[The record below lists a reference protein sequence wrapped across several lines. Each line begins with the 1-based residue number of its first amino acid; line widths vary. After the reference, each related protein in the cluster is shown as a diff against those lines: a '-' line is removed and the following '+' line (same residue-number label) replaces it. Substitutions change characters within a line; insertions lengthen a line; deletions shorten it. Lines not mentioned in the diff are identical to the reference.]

1 MADNNNPIKY
11 SDLVSPDNSITD
23 LIKQLDDLSDTYTN
37 ALKNIRAEAIQLSAV
52 LKTVSGATEEGRRT
66 TKNASEDAD
75 RLAKAQ
81 RELAFAESENAKKLA
96 ELKHAQQE
104 ANTINK
110 LLVKINNSAE
120 GSYNRLSAQ
129 YSLNKIYL
137 NNMSTAE
144 REGTEAGRKLEEET
158 KALYEEM
165 KRLQEATGK
174 HQLNVGNYAGAMID
188 AAAAAEQMASKI
200 EKNTKQL
207 AMMKM
212 EGKETTEEYQKLLQE
227 TATLKDAM
235 ADASAEV
242 ANMAS
247 DTSKLDAVLA
257 GASAAS
263 GGFAAYAGAME
274 LFGEE
279 SEDVEKAQRKLQ
291 AAIAL
296 ATGVQQIQN
305 AVQKQSALM
314 LGISRIQLYAK
325 AKAEALATATTK
337 KGTIATAA
345 ATVAQKAFNAVAY
358 ANPYIILAMA
368 LIAVV
373 GALVAFTND
382 TEDATDAQKAANEVE
397 AEYLK
402 YKEESLKSLNAETI
416 AKRKEKERELELAK
430 LDKKDLQERNALEA
444 EILSLRREEIIKSRI
459 RFKEEINNLKA
470 NQKELLRL
478 HGLIIFA
485 KDAAA
490 ENKELSYT
498 IDGEEIEKS
507 GQDAVDHI
515 QGLID
520 NLSFKVNIAEDLEE
534 DFAEINHAWKVAQ
547 KQYFEA
553 HRKMKE
559 RELQYTRQAEDA
571 ETKLITDEY
580 SRRRKELKTA
590 YDREVADVQKALGDE
605 ADVTDET
612 WNQANRR
619 LKALREQL
627 NRDLQDL
634 TWQRMKAERDAERET
649 EDVRYEL
656 MEEGFEKR
664 RALTVLEYEREIED
678 LKWRLTTERNLTTK
692 EREEINA
699 QILLLQQKHVRD
711 MEVLAEEEEIQQA
724 SLNAERIELR
734 LAAVK
739 AGSEDELRLRK
750 ELLQEQRKVEIATN
764 KALAE
769 DMQQSEEDINAK
781 YNAELLRLEDDFNK
795 ERALNMLEKRQAFEQ
810 SEFDLLRNSEERKT
824 QFQLRAEKE
833 RLQELLRINEA
844 ANIKMS
850 DMEVETIKNTI
861 ARIDN
866 EIKQSKKAERAD
878 IYGLFGLNL
887 DDEQKEAIDTAT
899 NYAMDALQQYMDAYT
914 AAADAKVQKADAEI
928 ESAKSLLDAE
938 IEARN
943 NGYAH
948 NVQMAQKELDIAKKN
963 QEKAL
968 KEQQKAQKAQAAI
981 QTVQQIGNL
990 VTSTSMI
997 WAQLGFPWAIPAI
1010 ALMWGSFAAAKIK
1023 AVQMTSQEYGEGTV
1037 ELLDGGSHQSG
1048 NDVDL
1053 GVKPD
1058 GTRRRAEGG
1067 EFFAVINKRNS
1078 RRFRRHIPS
1087 VINSLNDGTFERK
1100 YLNAYNGEG
1109 LTLNVAGSSPD
1120 LRNLSEDV
1128 REIKEQNR
1136 RRIYTAADG
1145 AIYESY
1151 KNLTRKI
1158 KRI

>member
-52 LKTVSGATEEGRRT
+52 LKTVSGATEEGRRA
-66 TKNASEDAD
+66 TKNASDDAE

-104 ANTINK
+104 ANAINK
-110 LLVKINNSAE
+110 LLIKINNSAE

-137 NNMSTAE
+137 NNMSLAE

-158 KALYEEM
+158 KAIYEEM

-174 HQLNVGNYAGAMID
+174 HQLNVGNYAEAMID

-200 EKNTKQL
+200 EKSTKQL
-207 AMMKM
+207 AMMKL
-212 EGKETTEEYQKLLQE
+212 EGKETTEEYQNLLQE

-247 DTSKLDAVLA
+247 DTSQLDAVLA

-263 GGFAAYAGAME
+263 GGFAAYTGAME
-274 LFGEE
+274 LFGKE
-279 SEDVEKAQRKLQ
+279 SEDVEEAQRKLQ

-296 ATGVQQIQN
+296 ATGVQQLQN

-314 LGISRIQLYAK
+314 LGVTRLQIMAK
-325 AKAEALATATTK
+325 AKAEALAT
-337 KGTIATAA
+337 KGTVA
-345 ATVAQKAFNAVAY
+345 ATIAQKAFNIVAY
-358 ANPYIILAMA
+358 ANPYVLLAMA
-368 LIAVV
+368 LVAVV
-373 GALVAFTND
+373 GALVAFSNNADDAAKKQSMLNEVSNAWLEYLEKEAEIMNQRGKDNEKQYERDLRLAQARGASAKELQEIEDKIYRQRVVNNARQRGFYAQEIHDVEENRKKLQQLYEILYSINQSKAIGNKKIEIDVDLDGKIDKNNIDEAIEAVQGQIDVLDKKVKIAVELETEQKNIELERQLQLEERKRAAEEMAKNELD
-382 TEDATDAQKAANEVE
+382 IIRATEDVKISLLADTYAKQREQKT
-397 AEYLK
+397 AENKRAIVDIKLQLQT
-402 YKEESLKSLNAETI
+402 ESNLTEKARKSLNARIVYLEQQL
-416 AKRKEKERELELAK
+416 EKELAELENQRLLANIAVLRK
-430 LDKKDLQERNALEA
+430 TEDLQIATMA
-444 EILSLRREEIIKSRI
+444 EGIDKQRV
-459 RFKEEINNLKA
+459 
-470 NQKELLRL
+470 LLQN
-478 HGLIIFA
+478 GY
-485 KDAAA
+485 
-490 ENKELSYT
+490 N
-498 IDGEEIEKS
+498 
-507 GQDAVDHI
+507 
-515 QGLID
+515 
-520 NLSFKVNIAEDLEE
+520 
-534 DFAEINHAWKVAQ
+534 
-547 KQYFEA
+547 
-553 HRKMKE
+553 
-559 RELQYTRQAEDA
+559 
-571 ETKLITDEY
+571 
-580 SRRRKELKTA
+580 
-590 YDREVADVQKALGDE
+590 
-605 ADVTDET
+605 
-612 WNQANRR
+612 
-619 LKALREQL
+619 
-627 NRDLQDL
+627 
-634 TWQRMKAERDAERET
+634 
-649 EDVRYEL
+649 
-656 MEEGFEKR
+656 
-664 RALTVLEYEREIED
+664 REIED
-678 LKWRLTTERNLTTK
+678 IMFRLERERALTETERSELNKQIELLTAQYYDDLRQL
-692 EREEINA
+692 ENQYAIEQHQRE
-699 QILLLQQKHVRD
+699 
-711 MEVLAEEEEIQQA
+711 
-724 SLNAERIELR
+724 AERLELR
-734 LAAVK
+734 LATVK
-739 AGSEDELRLRK
+739 AGSEEELQLRLA
-750 ELLQEQRKVEIATN
+750 LLDEQRKLELANN
-764 KALAE
+764 KSLAA
-769 DMQQSEEDINAK
+769 DMQQSEEDINKK
-781 YNAELLRLEDDFNK
+781 YNAEIMRMEDDFNR
-795 ERALNMLEKRQAFEQ
+795 ERSLKLLEQRQVLAQ

-850 DMEVETIKNTI
+850 DMKVDTIKNTI

-866 EIKQSKKAERAD
+866 EIKQSKSAERAD

-887 DDEQKEAIDTAT
+887 DDDQKEAIDTAT
-899 NYAMDALQQYMDAYT
+899 SYAMDALQQYMDAYT

-928 ESAKSLLDAE
+928 ESAQSLLDAE

-968 KEQQKAQKAQAAI
+968 KEQEKAQKAQAAI

-990 VTSTSMI
+990 ITSSSLI
-997 WAQLGFPWAIPAI
+997 WSQLGFPWAIPAI
-1010 ALMWGSFAAAKIK
+1010 AVMWGSFAAAKIK

-1037 ELLDGGSHQSG
+1037 ELLSGGSHQSG

-1078 RRFRRHIPS
+1078 RRFRRYIPS

-1109 LTLNVAGSSPD
+1109 LTLNVTGSSPD
-1120 LRNLSEDV
+1120 LRDLSEDV

-1136 RRIYTAADG
+1136 RRIYTADG

>member
-23 LIKQLDDLSDTYTN
+23 LIKQLDELSDTYTN

-66 TKNASEDAD
+66 TKNASDDAE

-104 ANTINK
+104 ANAINK
-110 LLVKINNSAE
+110 LLIKINNSAE

-137 NNMSTAE
+137 NNMSLAE

-174 HQLNVGNYAGAMID
+174 HQLNVGNYAEVMID

-207 AMMKM
+207 AMMKL
-212 EGKETTEEYQKLLQE
+212 EGKETTEEYQNLLQE

-247 DTSKLDAVLA
+247 DTSQLDAVLA

-263 GGFAAYAGAME
+263 GGFAAYTGAME
-274 LFGEE
+274 LFGKE
-279 SEDVEKAQRKLQ
+279 SEDVEEAQRKLQ

-296 ATGVQQIQN
+296 ATGVQQLQN

-314 LGISRIQLYAK
+314 LGVTRLQIMAK
-325 AKAEALATATTK
+325 AKAEALAT
-337 KGTIATAA
+337 KGTVA
-345 ATVAQKAFNAVAY
+345 ATLAQKVFNIVAY
-358 ANPYIILAMA
+358 ANPYVLLAMA

-373 GALVAFTND
+373 GALVAFSNNTD
-382 TEDATDAQKAANEVE
+382 DAAKKQSMLNEVSK
-397 AEYLK
+397 AWLEYL
-402 YKEESLKSLNAETI
+402 
-416 AKRKEKERELELAK
+416 EK
-430 LDKKDLQERNALEA
+430 EA
-444 EILSLRREEIIKSRI
+444 EIMNRRGKDNEKQYERDLRLAQARGAS
-459 RFKEEINNLKA
+459 A
-470 NQKELLRL
+470 KELQ
-478 HGLIIFA
+478 
-485 KDAAA
+485 
-490 ENKELSYT
+490 
-498 IDGEEIEKS
+498 EIEDKIYR
-507 GQDAVDHI
+507 QRV
-515 QGLID
+515 
-520 NLSFKVNIAEDLEE
+520 VNNARQRGFYAQEIHDVEE
-534 DFAEINHAWKVAQ
+534 NRKKLQQLYETLYSIN
-547 KQYFEA
+547 
-553 HRKMKE
+553 
-559 RELQYTRQAEDA
+559 QA
-571 ETKLITDEY
+571 
-580 SRRRKELKTA
+580 
-590 YDREVADVQKALGDE
+590 KALGDE
-605 ADVTDET
+605 EIEIDVNLDGKIDKNDIDEAIEAVQGQIDILDKKVKIAAELETEQKDIEFERQLQLEERKRAAKEMAKKELDIIRATEDIKISLLADSYAK
-612 WNQANRR
+612 Q
-619 LKALREQL
+619 REQKKAANKRAIADIKLQLQTESNLTEKARKSL
-627 NRDLQDL
+627 NARIIYLEQQLENELAELENQRLLANIAVLRQTEDLQIA
-634 TWQRMKAERDAERET
+634 TMAE
-649 EDVRYEL
+649 
-656 MEEGFEKR
+656 GIEKKR
-664 RALTVLEYEREIED
+664 VLLIDGYSREIED
-678 LKWRLTTERNLTTK
+678 IMFRLERERTLTVTERSELNKQMELLTAQYYDNLRQLENQYEIEQHQRETKRLELRLTT
-692 EREEINA
+692 
-699 QILLLQQKHVRD
+699 
-711 MEVLAEEEEIQQA
+711 
-724 SLNAERIELR
+724 
-734 LAAVK
+734 VK
-739 AGSEDELRLRK
+739 AGSEEELRLRLA
-750 ELLQEQRKVEIATN
+750 LLDEQRKLELANN
-764 KALAE
+764 KSLAA
-769 DMQQSEEDINAK
+769 DMQQSEEDINKK
-781 YNAELLRLEDDFNK
+781 YNAEIMRMEDDFNR
-795 ERALNMLEKRQAFEQ
+795 ERSLKLLEQRQALAQ

-850 DMEVETIKNTI
+850 DMEVKTIKNTI

-866 EIKQSKKAERAD
+866 EIKQSESAERTD

-887 DDEQKEAIDTAT
+887 DDKQKEAIDTAT
-899 NYAMDALQQYMDAYT
+899 SYAMDALQQYMDAYT

-968 KEQQKAQKAQAAI
+968 KEQEKAQKAQAAI

-990 VTSTSMI
+990 VTSTSLI

-1023 AVQMTSQEYGEGTV
+1023 AVQMTSEKYGEGTV

-1078 RRFRRHIPS
+1078 RRFRRYIPS

>member
-23 LIKQLDDLSDTYTN
+23 LIKQLDELSDTYTN

-66 TKNASEDAD
+66 TKNASDDAE

-104 ANTINK
+104 ANAINK
-110 LLVKINNSAE
+110 LLIKINNSAE

-137 NNMSTAE
+137 NNMSLAE

-158 KALYEEM
+158 KAIYEEM

-207 AMMKM
+207 AMMKL
-212 EGKETTEEYQKLLQE
+212 EGKETTEEYQNLLQE

-247 DTSKLDAVLA
+247 DTSQLDAVLA

-263 GGFAAYAGAME
+263 GGFAAYTGAME
-274 LFGEE
+274 LFGKE
-279 SEDVEKAQRKLQ
+279 SEDVEEAQRKLQ

-296 ATGVQQIQN
+296 ATGVQQLQN

-314 LGISRIQLYAK
+314 LGVTRLQIMAK
-325 AKAEALATATTK
+325 AKAEALAT
-337 KGTIATAA
+337 KGTVA
-345 ATVAQKAFNAVAY
+345 ATIAQKAFNIVAY
-358 ANPYIILAMA
+358 ANPYVLLAMA
-368 LIAVV
+368 LVAVV
-373 GALVAFTND
+373 GALVAFSNNTDGAAKKQSMLNEVSNAWLEYLEKEAEIMNQRGKNNEKQYERDLRLAQARGASAKELQEIEDKIYRERVVNNARQRGFYTQEIHDIEENRKKLQQLYKTLYSINQAKAIGDKKIEIDVDLDGKVDKND
-382 TEDATDAQKAANEVE
+382 IDEAIEAVQGQIDVLDKKVKIAVELKTEQKDIELERQLQLEERKRAAKEMAKNELDIIRATEDVKISLLADSYARQREQKKAANKR
-397 AEYLK
+397 AIADIKLQLQT
-402 YKEESLKSLNAETI
+402 ESNLTENARKSLNARIIYLEQQLENEL
-416 AKRKEKERELELAK
+416 AELENQRLLANIAV
-430 LDKKDLQERNALEA
+430 LRQTEDLQIATMAEGIDKKRILLQNGY
-444 EILSLRREEIIKSRI
+444 
-459 RFKEEINNLKA
+459 N
-470 NQKELLRL
+470 
-478 HGLIIFA
+478 
-485 KDAAA
+485 
-490 ENKELSYT
+490 
-498 IDGEEIEKS
+498 
-507 GQDAVDHI
+507 
-515 QGLID
+515 
-520 NLSFKVNIAEDLEE
+520 
-534 DFAEINHAWKVAQ
+534 
-547 KQYFEA
+547 
-553 HRKMKE
+553 
-559 RELQYTRQAEDA
+559 
-571 ETKLITDEY
+571 
-580 SRRRKELKTA
+580 
-590 YDREVADVQKALGDE
+590 
-605 ADVTDET
+605 
-612 WNQANRR
+612 
-619 LKALREQL
+619 
-627 NRDLQDL
+627 
-634 TWQRMKAERDAERET
+634 
-649 EDVRYEL
+649 
-656 MEEGFEKR
+656 
-664 RALTVLEYEREIED
+664 REIED
-678 LKWRLTTERNLTTK
+678 IMFRLERERTLTEKERNELNKQMELLTAQYYDDLRQL
-692 EREEINA
+692 ENQYAIEQHQRE
-699 QILLLQQKHVRD
+699 
-711 MEVLAEEEEIQQA
+711 
-724 SLNAERIELR
+724 AERLELR
-734 LAAVK
+734 LATVK
-739 AGSEDELRLRK
+739 AGSEEELQLRLA
-750 ELLQEQRKVEIATN
+750 LLDEQRKLELANN
-764 KALAE
+764 KSLAA
-769 DMQQSEEDINAK
+769 DMQQSEEDINKK
-781 YNAELLRLEDDFNK
+781 YNAEIMRMEDDFNR
-795 ERALNMLEKRQAFEQ
+795 ERSLNLLEQRQAFAQ
-810 SEFDLLRNSEERKT
+810 SEFDLLRNSEERKK

-866 EIKQSKKAERAD
+866 EIKQSQNAERAD

-899 NYAMDALQQYMDAYT
+899 SYAMDALQQYMDAYT

-928 ESAKSLLDAE
+928 ESAQSLLDAE

-968 KEQQKAQKAQAAI
+968 KEQEKAQKAQAAI

-990 VTSTSMI
+990 VTSTSLI
-997 WAQLGFPWAIPAI
+997 WSQLGFPWAIPAI
-1010 ALMWGSFAAAKIK
+1010 AVMWGSFAAAKIK
-1023 AVQMTSQEYGEGTV
+1023 AAQMTSEKYGEGTV

-1078 RRFRRHIPS
+1078 RRFRRYIPS
-1087 VINSLNDGTFERK
+1087 VINSFNDGTFERK

-1109 LTLNVAGSSPD
+1109 LTLNVTGSNPD